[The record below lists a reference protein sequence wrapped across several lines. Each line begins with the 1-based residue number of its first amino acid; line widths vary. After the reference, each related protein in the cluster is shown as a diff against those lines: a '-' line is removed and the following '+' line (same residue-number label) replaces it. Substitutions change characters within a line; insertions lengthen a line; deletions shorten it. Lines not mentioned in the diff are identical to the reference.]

1 MRMEVGVE
9 RRENARV
16 IAVRGRIDHLNA
28 SHFHEQLIPH
38 LQHCRSDG
46 DGIVLDLTGLDYI
59 SSAGLRI
66 FMIAAKQARA
76 QGGRIAVA
84 QMQALVQE
92 IFEISHFHLVY
103 EIFTTTDEAV
113 AALGRQTEAA
123 GV

>member
-1 MRMEVGVE
+1 MEVGVE
-9 RRENARV
+9 HRGNARV

-28 SHFHEQLIPH
+28 SAFQQTLAPH
-38 LQHCRSDG
+38 LQDCRSDG
-46 DGIVLDLTGLDYI
+46 DSIVLDLTGLDYI

-66 FMIAAKQARA
+66 FMMAAKQARA

-103 EIFTTTDEAV
+103 EIFRTTDEAV
-113 AALGRQTEAA
+113 AALGRHTETA
-123 GV
+123 GT

>member
-1 MRMEVGVE
+1 MNVGSE
-9 RRENARV
+9 RRGNVMV

-28 SHFHEQLIPH
+28 SAFQESLNPH

-46 DGIVLDLTGLDYI
+46 DGVVLDLSGLDYI

-84 QMQALVQE
+84 QMQSLVQE

-103 EIFTTTDEAV
+103 EIFKTTDEAV
-113 AALGRQTEAA
+113 AALGRQTETA
-123 GV
+123 GS

>member
-1 MRMEVGVE
+1 MQVSVE
-9 RRENARV
+9 HRDNARV
-16 IAVRGRIDHLNA
+16 IAVGGRIDHLNA
-28 SHFHEQLIPH
+28 AAFHEALGPH

-46 DGIVLDLTGLDYI
+46 EGIVLDLSRLDYI

-103 EIFTTTDEAV
+103 EIFGTTGEAV
-113 AALGRQTEAA
+113 AALGRQAETA
-123 GV
+123 GA

>member
-1 MRMEVGVE
+1 MEVTTEHRGK
-9 RRENARV
+9 AMV

-28 SHFHEQLIPH
+28 SAFHETLLPH
-38 LQHCRSDG
+38 IKGCCSG
-46 DGIVLDLTGLDYI
+46 GGGIVLDLTGLDYI

-66 FMIAAKQARA
+66 FMMAAKQARA

-103 EIFTTTDEAV
+103 EIFKTTDAAV
-113 AALGRQTEAA
+113 AELGRQPETARA
-123 GV
+123 

>member
-1 MRMEVGVE
+1 MEVGVE
-9 RRENARV
+9 RRGNARV
-16 IAVRGRIDHLNA
+16 IAVKGRIDHLNA
-28 SHFHEQLIPH
+28 STFHEQLTPH

-46 DGIVLDLTGLDYI
+46 DGIVLDLSGLDYI

-113 AALGRQTEAA
+113 AALGRQAETA
-123 GV
+123 GA